1 LLGGSLGALVGKL
14 GADLAFYGP
23 VLSVY
28 EWRLARN
35 RLDERAERSRR
46 TTAGG
51 VRSLKIEDLRLK
63 I

>member
-1 LLGGSLGALVGKL
+1 VGKL